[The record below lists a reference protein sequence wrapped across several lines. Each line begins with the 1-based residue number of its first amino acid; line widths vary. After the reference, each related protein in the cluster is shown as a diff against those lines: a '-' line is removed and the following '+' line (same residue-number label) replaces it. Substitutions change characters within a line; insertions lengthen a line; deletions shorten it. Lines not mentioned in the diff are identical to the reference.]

1 MDHILIFFTVNMVQD
16 GEQHEPS
23 NNTTVTVVDADHD
36 EPPETGVNVTFDSW
50 SQDHWV
56 TLLNQLFWYFM
67 LQVQTKIFW
76 F

>member
-50 SQDHWV
+50 SQDH
-56 TLLNQLFWYFM
+56 
-67 LQVQTKIFW
+67 
-76 F
+76 